1 MLPRALRLKRPLH
14 RCNACNPKENRDAMA
29 ELNRRSQACE
39 VLTGT
44 GIRVARKLVEH
55 EGIAPSTPVWKT
67 GMFLSTLM
75 LVKFVA
81 VAAA

>member
-1 MLPRALRLKRPLH
+1 MVATR
-14 RCNACNPKENRDAMA
+14 NGNRDAMA

-39 VLTGT
+39 VLAGT
-44 GIRVARKLVEH
+44 GIRVAKKAKLVEH

-75 LVKFVA
+75 LEWKLESRVGVAPTWTALQA
-81 VAAA
+81 VA